1 MHGKADR
8 SAGEVTREASADR
21 HQRKCRPALANA
33 VPCPPSAACST
44 PAYSMSAGNI
54 YPDLGADFDP
64 DIRTTIGAT
73 HDVRTG
79 LRRTTAPD
87 LRCAPRARQ
96 MTALLQRHLIQSQA
110 THGGGAKDHLHPVPR
125 RCPEAAKAGRRLP
138 GYSGA
143 RRETRNA
150 LFEVTGSTR

>member
-1 MHGKADR
+1 
-8 SAGEVTREASADR
+8 
-21 HQRKCRPALANA
+21 
-33 VPCPPSAACST
+33 
-44 PAYSMSAGNI
+44 MSAGNI

-110 THGGGAKDHLHPVPR
+110 THGGGAKTIFTLSPDAALKR
-125 RCPEAAKAGRRLP
+125 RRP
-138 GYSGA
+138 GGA
-143 RRETRNA
+143 SPATAVRGGKQGMRC
-150 LFEVTGSTR
+150 LK